1 MPFEGPPLD
10 ITAAQRSD
18 LEDIVQS
25 PSLPAGLVQRAKIVV
40 LLADGVSYRRIAE
53 KRDVS
58 RPTVAKWKRR
68 FLTHGIDGLDTHRPG
83 RPATTLTARLRARI
97 LRATGRPPRDGT
109 THWSCRRL
117 AQHLGISKD
126 VVQRA

>member
-25 PSLPAGLVQRAKIVV
+25 PSLPAGLVQRAKIVM

-83 RPATTLTARLRARI
+83 RPATTLTARTRRI
-97 LRATGRPPRDGT
+97 GRVGGWLSISASAKTSCSAPGT
-109 THWSCRRL
+109 RPS
-117 AQHLGISKD
+117 
-126 VVQRA
+126 